1 MIYSYTPH
9 TTTGPNGAIL
19 RFRNTEDQ
27 DATVLGEIDGA
38 TIVHVPDGVTMPEQP
53 AEIGWKQVTL
63 TDADRKALA
72 KTSPVARRIKERRD
86 KAMVGGIVVNGISL
100 AADDLSQ
107 QRIAAAALSA
117 QIDSTTMVNWK
128 LPDGT
133 FTTLDAAQIIA
144 IAQAVRAH
152 VQACFDREA
161 ELLDAM
167 MSGAAYD
174 IEAGWPS

>member
-1 MIYSYTPH
+1 MICSFTTH
-9 TTTGPNGAIL
+9 ITTGPNGAIL

-38 TIVHVPDGVTMPEQP
+38 TIVHVPDGVIMPDQP
-53 AEIGWKQVTL
+53 AEIGWAEITL
-63 TDADRKALA
+63 SGDDRKALA

-86 KAMVGGIVVNGISL
+86 KAMVGGMVVNGISI
-100 AADDLSQ
+100 ATDDLSQ
-107 QRIAAAALSA
+107 QRITGAALSA
-117 QIDSTTMVNWK
+117 QIDSTTTVNWK

-144 IAQAVRAH
+144 IAQAVRTH